1 MKNSIASSIVLHSLE
16 LSVHLGWSDA
26 EQLQQQIIVTD
37 IKILFLQPPKAC
49 LTDNLADT
57 FCYDELTQKIK
68 QKASSKSFRL
78 IEHLG
83 HELYQTIKLTLLHDS
98 AVSLRITKK
107 PPIPNLKGG
116 VSFCYGD
123 EDIAW

>member
-1 MKNSIASSIVLHSLE
+1 MKNSIASSIVLHDLE
-16 LSVHLGWSDA
+16 LGVHLGWSDA
-26 EQLQQQIIVTD
+26 EQLQPQIIVAD
-37 IKILFLQPPKAC
+37 IKILFLHPPKAC
-49 LTDNLADT
+49 LTDNLSET

-68 QKASSKSFRL
+68 LKASSKSFRL

-83 HELYQTIKLTLLHDS
+83 FELYQTIKLALTHDS
-98 AVSLRITKK
+98 AVSLRITKR
-107 PPIPNLKGG
+107 PPILNLKGG